1 MNPMVQTIIND
12 AVELAKENAT
22 SIIKDLSID
31 DIRQLVEAELNTI
44 IAPLQDE
51 INTTSSLWVKIR
63 NRMYITVL
71 KNSTNTI
78 ISAVQKKIQSL

>member
-1 MNPMVQTIIND
+1 MNPIVKNIVND
-12 AVELAKENAT
+12 AVELAKENVAYAL
-22 SIIKDLSID
+22 KDLSIED
-31 DIRQLVEAELNTI
+31 VRQLVEAELNTI

>member
-1 MNPMVQTIIND
+1 MNPIVKNIVND
-12 AVELAKENAT
+12 AVELTKENAT

-71 KNSTNTI
+71 KNSMNTI

>member
-1 MNPMVQTIIND
+1 MNPIVKKIVND

-22 SIIKDLSID
+22 SIIKELSID
-31 DIRQLVEAELNTI
+31 DIRQLVKAELNTI

>member
-12 AVELAKENAT
+12 AVELAKENAI
-22 SIIKDLSID
+22 SILKNLNTE
-31 DIRQLVEAELNTI
+31 DIHKLVEAELNTI